1 MDTALITGMFETSFM
16 PGKQVEM
23 DVQNE
28 NTQNFSKILETTLK
42 NNDVAKAEKANGK
55 INKDVSNEQVD
66 KDEKIEDSNVK
77 DEKKENEEN
86 GVDNTDEALTDVKD
100 SEVKTKKKD
109 KKEKVDKKLNN
120 FVSQNELTKSIK
132 KDNLLKEDVENKVES
147 IIPEVS
153 TDNKEVT
160 EIIGSVDN
168 KEVIK
173 LVGSIDNKGNMEI
186 TPEEKLNDLLNKLDV
201 KINEEVKV
209 KDDSEQVIE
218 VGPQS
223 VETEK
228 IKLNIKDVELKM
240 KNNYGNIIASNE
252 KINIPTIQNPFKLK
266 RLSEEISELSQ
277 EMLPIDEENIKDV
290 ENEMLELGN
299 DQNAMLTENI
309 NGKELFTNLKSKKD
323 VNKEDIDVNNK
334 GFNEKMDE
342 SKINDSL
349 KQSDFNQND
358 EAKEHGKNNKEDKI
372 KIKDFRN
379 KKEVDFKQEVLTKE
393 DVKIE
398 NKFEIKDVNN
408 IRKFENFVE
417 QDVLDQV
424 TEKLEVSLFDNKS
437 EMVIKLKPNDLGNVT
452 VKISIE
458 NGVMNAKF
466 LADSMKVKETLE
478 SNLNNLKETLKDQGL
493 NVQDLSVSVDSGR
506 SQNNQ
511 TFEQNRVVY
520 LNNKK
525 DYQVDDKSISYE
537 DTYYEFSDINT
548 SNARNYW
555 MDSTVSFLA

>member
-16 PGKQVEM
+16 PDKQVEM

-42 NNDVAKAEKANGK
+42 NNDVAKAEKANSK
-55 INKDVSNEQVD
+55 INKD
-66 KDEKIEDSNVK
+66 
-77 DEKKENEEN
+77 EKKDNEEN
-86 GVDNTDEALTDVKD
+86 GVDNTDETLTDVKD
-100 SEVKTKKKD
+100 SEEKPKKKD
-109 KKEKVDKKLNN
+109 KKEKVDENLNN
-120 FVSQNELTKSIK
+120 FVSQNELTKLIK
-132 KDNLLKEDVENKVES
+132 KDNLLNEDVENKVEN
-147 IIPEVS
+147 IIAEVS
-153 TDNKEVT
+153 TDNKEV
-160 EIIGSVDN
+160 
-168 KEVIK
+168 IK
-173 LVGSIDNKGNMEI
+173 LIGSIDNKGNMEI
-186 TPEEKLNDLLNKLDV
+186 APEDRLDSLLNKLDV
-201 KINEEVKV
+201 KLNEEVKI
-209 KDDSEQVIE
+209 KDDSENVIE

-223 VETEK
+223 VETDK

-240 KNNYGNIIASNE
+240 KNNYGSIIASNE
-252 KINIPTIQNPFKLK
+252 KIDIPTIQNPFKLK

-277 EMLPIDEENIKDV
+277 EIVSIDEENIKDV
-290 ENEMLELGN
+290 ENEMLEL
-299 DQNAMLTENI
+299 DIDKEAMLTDDMDSED
-309 NGKELFTNLKSKKD
+309 LFSNLKSKKD
-323 VNKEDIDVNNK
+323 VNKENLDIESNDV
-334 GFNEKMDE
+334 NEKMDT

-349 KQSDFNQND
+349 KQSSFNQED
-358 EAKEHGKNNKEDKI
+358 ESNEQGKHNKEEKV

-379 KKEVDFKQEVLTKE
+379 KKDVDFKQELLTKE
-393 DVKIE
+393 DVKLE

-525 DYQVDDKSISYE
+525 DYQVDDKSVSYE

-548 SNARNYW
+548 NNARNYW